1 MLIQMREILLPT
13 NGLLFKLKFDKLLGR
28 FRTQNV
34 STYTKYTVE
43 TQQLS
48 TGSGRGIV
56 WFKNYNYLL

>member
-1 MLIQMREILLPT
+1 MREMLLPP

-43 TQQLS
+43 TQQPS
-48 TGSGRGIV
+48 TECLAEELDGLKTIIT
-56 WFKNYNYLL
+56 YNNG